1 MSRILALLLAF
12 VFCTYAT
19 HARADVR
26 LTDAQMDEVTAG
38 IMVITNGPQ
47 LSAMVPSVYFSTA
60 LMRNNWDVKLT
71 LANNGF
77 PYLQPSF
84 NLPPFYL
91 LPPNPAQFSK
101 AGYTDS
107 RYGYSTHFSRWAGKD
122 GVIRLH

>member
-77 PYLQPSF
+77 R
-84 NLPPFYL
+84 
-91 LPPNPAQFSK
+91 
-101 AGYTDS
+101 T
-107 RYGYSTHFSRWAGKD
+107 YSGASISHRSISCRRIRRSSARQATPIHGMAIAHISAD
-122 GVIRLH
+122 GRVKMV